1 MGTTRPTSNPHLG
14 AKHLGY
20 SPKMTTHSSTLF
32 PRMFSS
38 ATLTKLVLVCGC
50 VNLASAS
57 VSWQYRPSSGTWTTM
72 NLCLSHAY
80 ELKFQE
86 YQKNHSNEEVD
97 VGSGGFDFKVKFH
110 EMTATNKWGDNKC
123 EIRRQELQKPPSA
136 KQLVPITEQWRTH
149 QFGPLQPDE
158 VQRRLNFA
166 FGSANPTKRSPTYK
180 MTVPAEGHFEYY
192 PNGRSTWVTGAPVEK
207 TFYTEWTIGY
217 HIDQAVNRRTP
228 TLTFTQYQVT
238 TGHTYPLILIP
249 PPQVEASLR
258 TKKIFQDTLSSKIT
272 EFINENSCT
281 PTPVIYHA
289 CGI

>member
-1 MGTTRPTSNPHLG
+1 MG
-14 AKHLGY
+14 
-20 SPKMTTHSSTLF
+20 
-32 PRMFSS
+32 
-38 ATLTKLVLVCGC
+38 
-50 VNLASAS
+50 
-57 VSWQYRPSSGTWTTM
+57 
-72 NLCLSHAY
+72 
-80 ELKFQE
+80 
-86 YQKNHSNEEVD
+86 
-97 VGSGGFDFKVKFH
+97 
-110 EMTATNKWGDNKC
+110 GDNKC
-123 EIRRQELQKPPSA
+123 EIRRQELQETPSA
-136 KQLVPITEQWRTH
+136 KQLEPITEQWRTH

-192 PNGRSTWVTGAPVEK
+192 PNGRSTWVSGAPVEK

-249 PPQVEASLR
+249 PPQVEASLS

-289 CGI
+289 CGIKNCGGKERKIPGFPGICDQTFKITITSWKKPHKLGERTWTSPYFMEFSPFPMPDVIYTPSSETRLAGAAGWADKAKDLWTSLPNLPVNNGKILSKFRVVCQTCHIVGYE